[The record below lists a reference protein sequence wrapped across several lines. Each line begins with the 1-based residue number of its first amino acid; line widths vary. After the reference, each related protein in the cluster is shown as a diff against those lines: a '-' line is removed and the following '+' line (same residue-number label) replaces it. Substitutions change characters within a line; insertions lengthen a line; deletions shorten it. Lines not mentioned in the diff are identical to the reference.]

1 MQIVRNFSEIAPNIA
16 FPEFSF
22 YELYYSTFEKSELGR
37 IKKLLPLREM
47 ADNFGLV
54 RKSMRLKLG
63 RRLFFTPEGKVPLIF
78 LKMYTDATCYESE
91 MWYPTDAKLL

>member
-1 MQIVRNFSEIAPNIA
+1 
-16 FPEFSF
+16 
-22 YELYYSTFEKSELGR
+22 
-37 IKKLLPLREM
+37 M

-78 LKMYTDATCYESE
+78 LKMYTDAMCYESE
-91 MWYPTDAKLL
+91 MWYPTDAKLLWEGIEKIFATMCELSRRLGIQRPRTKFLDV